1 MVGHGQLLAES
12 VRDVLA
18 ARCPP
23 EVVMAAEAQGGAP
36 ELWDYVESLGWPLAS
51 VPEEQG
57 GTGASFADACAI
69 LRTAAYH
76 AAPLP
81 LAETG
86 LLAGWVLSCCGIDA
100 PRGPLTVAPVRPDE
114 TLRLRESGGG
124 HELSGRATDIAWAS
138 VSSAIVALATDGS
151 GQTFVRVVP
160 PSATRMTHGRNLAG
174 EPCSDVD
181 FAPLGGGEVVA
192 APEVVT
198 VEGVLR
204 RGALARAVAMLGA
217 LERVRDMSLDYAR
230 NRQQFG
236 RPIGRFQAVSH
247 HLAIIASEVALARV
261 AVESAIDA
269 TRLDQ
274 PAPLVEVAV
283 AKVICGRAARIV
295 PMRAH
300 QVHGAIGFTQ
310 EYSLQLFTRR
320 LWAWRDEFGSEFDW
334 ARALAGAAA
343 SSEDGF
349 WGLISATQPA
359 RVGATTPEAGDT

>member
-1 MVGHGQLLAES
+1 VVGHGQMLAQS

-18 ARCPP
+18 ARCPA
-23 EVVMAAEAQGGAP
+23 EVVLAAEAQGGAP

-51 VPEEQG
+51 VPEERG
-57 GTGASFADACAI
+57 GIGASFADACAI
-69 LRTAAYH
+69 LRIAAYH

-86 LLAGWVLSCCGIDA
+86 LLAGWVLSSCGIDA
-100 PRGPLTVAPVRPDE
+100 PPGPLTVAPVRLDE
-114 TLRLRESGGG
+114 PLHLRESG
-124 HELSGRATDIAWAS
+124 RATGIPWAP
-138 VSSAIVALATDGS
+138 VSSAIVALATGES
-151 GQTFVRVVP
+151 GKTVARVVP
-160 PSATRMTHGRNLAG
+160 PSATRVTPGKNLAG
-174 EPCSDVD
+174 EPCGDVD
-181 FAPLGGGEVVA
+181 FEPLGGGEVVA

-198 VEGVLR
+198 PEEVFR

-269 TRLDQ
+269 TRHDE

-283 AKVICGRAARIV
+283 AKVICGRAARVV

-310 EYSLQLFTRR
+310 EYSLQLSTRR
-320 LWAWRDEFGSEFDW
+320 LWAWRDEFGSEFHW
-334 ARALAGAAA
+334 ARALAERAA
-343 SSEDGF
+343 EDGF
-349 WGLISATQPA
+349 WGVISATQPP
-359 RVGATTPEAGDT
+359 TPDRGDT

>member
-1 MVGHGQLLAES
+1 MVGHGQMLAQS

-18 ARCPP
+18 ARCPA
-23 EVVMAAEAQGGAP
+23 EVVLAAEARGEAP
-36 ELWDYVESLGWPLAS
+36 ELWGYVESLGWPLAS
-51 VPEEQG
+51 VPEERG
-57 GTGASFADACAI
+57 GIGASFADACAI
-69 LRTAAYH
+69 LRIAAYH

-86 LLAGWVLSCCGIDA
+86 LLAGWVLSSCGIDA
-100 PRGPLTVAPVRPDE
+100 PPGPLTVAPVRLGE
-114 TLRLRESGGG
+114 TLRLRESAAGYQ
-124 HELSGRATDIAWAS
+124 LSGRATGIPWAS
-138 VSSAIVALATDGS
+138 VSSAIVALAADES

-160 PSATRMTHGRNLAG
+160 PSAARVTPGRNLAG
-174 EPCSDVD
+174 EPCGDVD
-181 FAPLGGGEVVA
+181 VAPLGGGEVVA
-192 APEVVT
+192 APDIVTPEEVF
-198 VEGVLR
+198 R

-269 TRLDQ
+269 TRHDE

-283 AKVICGRAARIV
+283 AKVICGRAARVV

-320 LWAWRDEFGSEFDW
+320 LWAWRDEFGSEFHW
-334 ARALAGAAA
+334 ARALAERAA
-343 SSEDGF
+343 EDGF
-349 WGLISATQPA
+349 WGVISATQPP
-359 RVGATTPEAGDT
+359 TPDRGDT